1 MSTSP
6 VAVFFPPPSALTEAA
21 VLPFWEQ
28 LPRTNRQ
35 RLISVLT
42 RLVSRKLEG
51 RSRTEGGD
59 ERPDLGN

>member
-6 VAVFFPPPSALTEAA
+6 VAVFFPPPRALTEAP

-28 LPRTNRQ
+28 LPPANRQ

-51 RSRTEGGD
+51 QSRKKGED